1 MVALPERECARE
13 GCSVAF
19 APKTSR
25 AQYHS
30 ESCRKLA
37 SYARKLDRERA
48 GLPEPVAS
56 VAAVPDEAAEARR
69 LAEEGYRTLGGSLVD
84 VTRAQLERAA
94 VADSPLGISVLR
106 LAYRLEH
113 GYHESG
119 PALAALNREYRAAL
133 NSAVATAEEE
143 TDAVVE
149 ARMASQQTRF
159 RLAAQRAG

>member
-1 MVALPERECARE
+1 MALPERECARE
-13 GCSVAF
+13 GCGVVY
-19 APKTSR
+19 APKNSR
-25 AQYHS
+25 GRYHS

-37 SYARKLDRERA
+37 SADRKLQRERA
-48 GLPEPVAS
+48 GQPEPAVVVA
-56 VAAVPDEAAEARR
+56 DTAAEERR
-69 LAEEGYRTLGGSLVD
+69 VAEEGYRTLGGSLVG
-84 VTRAQLERAA
+84 VTRLQLERAG
-94 VADSPLGISVLR
+94 VAESPLGISVLR

>member
-1 MVALPERECARE
+1 MALPERECGRK
-13 GCSVAF
+13 GCGVAF
-19 APKTSR
+19 TPKTTR

-37 SYARKLDRERA
+37 SYARRLERERA
-48 GLPEPVAS
+48 GLPEPAAS

-84 VTRAQLERAA
+84 VTRTQLERAG
-94 VADSPLGISVLR
+94 VADSPLSVTVLR

-113 GYHESG
+113 GFHESG

-133 NSAVATAEEE
+133 NAAVSTAEEE